1 MVTKGLPTAAMLHDL
16 VDDVLDGEWPDGQG
30 SVDAFLDRLALS
42 RGDTAPGHTGQA
54 FRLTGERDLA
64 ADYLIVHE
72 FRSSLVGIHAL
83 ANGSAG
89 DVLQVYEDA
98 AGELEDQHGPPEKA
112 YDRRRPP
119 SEVSHWV
126 VGPARVS
133 LFCHADHNSPAR
145 TIQLAIEHIER
156 SAFADEHG

>member
-1 MVTKGLPTAAMLHDL
+1 MLQGL
-16 VDDVLDGEWPDGQG
+16 VEDVLSGDWPVDQG
-30 SVDAFLDRLALS
+30 SIDDFLDRLDLT

-54 FRLTGERDLA
+54 FRLTGDRDLA

-72 FRSSLVGIHAL
+72 FRHSLVGIHAL
-83 ANGSAG
+83 ANGASG
-89 DVLQVYEDA
+89 DVVEVYEEA
-98 AGELEDQHGPPEKA
+98 AAELGQRHGPPEKA

-156 SAFADEHG
+156 SAFADQSANAG